1 MSDKRAG
8 HSHGSLSIDQY
19 AYGSAMRSWNPSFKI
34 ITAAVF
40 LVCVIAMDRL
50 PVSLLVLFFMALTV
64 MAGGRLSP
72 LRYLRLMAVPLA
84 FIILGSIAVAFDF
97 SLSRGGDYCLFLGFF
112 YISAT
117 GESLFEAGSLIVK
130 AFSAVSCLYLITLT
144 TPMGEIVGFFR
155 KLHVPKLLVELMYMI
170 YRFIFI
176 LYDSERK
183 MTVAARSRLGYHSL
197 KASWYSF
204 GRIFSN
210 LLVVS
215 MRRAGVYYDALES
228 RCYNGDLRFWEDKKP
243 VRPLQVLWALALG
256 ALILALRLFV
266 G

>member
-117 GESLFEAGSLIVK
+117 GKSLLEAGSLIVK

-176 LYDSERK
+176 QIKFIEYGIFVK
-183 MTVAARSRLGYHSL
+183 IL
-197 KASWYSF
+197 KKS
-204 GRIFSN
+204 I
-210 LLVVS
+210 
-215 MRRAGVYYDALES
+215 
-228 RCYNGDLRFWEDKKP
+228 
-243 VRPLQVLWALALG
+243 
-256 ALILALRLFV
+256 
-266 G
+266 